1 MKVMKRV
8 DENGKT
14 HLRKCTDDEAV
25 QCLREGWSYTNR
37 DEWKRLDRLHLQ
49 ISKMTK
55 EVIL

>member
-8 DENGKT
+8 DENGKV

-25 QCLREGWSYTNR
+25 QCLQEGWAYTNR
-37 DEWKRLDRLHLQ
+37 DEWKRLIRRNFQ
-49 ISKMTK
+49 IPATTR